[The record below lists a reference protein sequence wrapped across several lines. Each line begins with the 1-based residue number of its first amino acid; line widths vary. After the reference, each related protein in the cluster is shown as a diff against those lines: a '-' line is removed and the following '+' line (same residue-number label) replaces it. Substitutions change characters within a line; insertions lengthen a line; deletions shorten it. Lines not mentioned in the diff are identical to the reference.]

1 LGDPIGKGGWG
12 TIYRTRKEGGQT
24 HYALK
29 EIPFEDG
36 DGDDSETHKEVS
48 MLKQVGALC
57 VMALLGNAG
66 VTHRHALE
74 HRLVDAVSFCNGRQ
88 GEHTDTAQCNVAHR
102 LVDLALVSF
111 SIRPNTPT

>member
-48 MLKQVGALC
+48 MLKQVRALRGI
-57 VMALLGNAG
+57 ALLQDVG
-66 VTHRHALE
+66 VTRRHALE
-74 HRLVDAVSFCNGRQ
+74 HRLVDTVPFAIEDRESTRIRYN
-88 GEHTDTAQCNVAHR
+88 
-102 LVDLALVSF
+102 ALS
-111 SIRPNTPT
+111 RAPPPPH